1 MAAFPFVLDL
11 SRQPLTIFRN
21 FSQVMTNKDYQ
32 ALRESLGTQTSVAKR
47 LGVAERTI
55 QRRENGGLKITRE
68 AEAAMRLLYDACKSF
83 GGLSNLTLLISVGQ
97 FLL

>member
-1 MAAFPFVLDL
+1 
-11 SRQPLTIFRN
+11 
-21 FSQVMTNKDYQ
+21 MTNKDYQ
-32 ALRESLGTQTSVAKR
+32 TLRKSLGTQTSVAER

-83 GGLSNLTLLISVGQ
+83 GGLSNLALLISFSP
-97 FLL
+97 FLQVSENLLDFLDLC